1 MKKPSFKNLKACFV
15 NCTLKKSPR
24 ISNTLGLMDVSA
36 KIMEAEGVEV
46 KHIRL
51 VDHEIPF
58 GVQPDMTKEGAE
70 KDEWPKLFKEI
81 IAADILIV
89 GSPIWLGER
98 SAVASN
104 LIERLY
110 AMSSK
115 QNEKGQY
122 IYYGKVAG
130 CVITGNEDGVKHCAS
145 GILYSLLH
153 IGYSI
158 PPQADCGWIG
168 EIGPGP
174 SYLDKEA
181 DAKNHEFTNKNTTF
195 MTYNVLQLAKLLKEN
210 EGYSAYGNSVTSWED
225 GKRWEFVKPTYADA
239 ENEA

>member
-1 MKKPSFKNLKACFV
+1 MKPTDFSDLKACFV
-15 NCTLKKSPR
+15 NCTLKRSPK
-24 ISNTLGLMDVSA
+24 ISNTHGLMDVSA
-36 KIMEAEGVEV
+36 KIMKNEGVEV
-46 KHIRL
+46 EFIRL
-51 VDHEIPF
+51 VDHEVPF
-58 GVQPDMTKEGAE
+58 GMKPDMTKEGLK
-70 KDEWPKLFKEI
+70 KDEWPKLFERI

-89 GSPIWLGER
+89 GSPIWLGSR

-115 QNEKGQY
+115 QNKKGQY

-130 CVITGNEDGVKHCAS
+130 CVITGNEDGVKHCSS
-145 GILYSLLH
+145 GILYAMSH

-174 SYLDKEA
+174 SYLDPDA

-195 MTYNVLQLAKLLKEN
+195 MTYNVLQLAKLLKDN
-210 EGYSAYGNSVTSWED
+210 NGYSAYGNSSKAWEN
-225 GKRWEFVKPTYADA
+225 GERWKFQKPTY
-239 ENEA
+239 

>member
-1 MKKPSFKNLKACFV
+1 MAALKFSGLKACFV
-15 NCTLKKSPR
+15 NCTLKRSPR
-24 ISNTLGLMDVSA
+24 ISNTRGLMNVSA
-36 KIMEAEGVEV
+36 NIMKKEGVDVEF
-46 KHIRL
+46 IRL
-51 VDHEIPF
+51 VDHEVPF
-58 GVQPDMTKEGAE
+58 GMQPDMTEDGWDR
-70 KDEWPKLFKEI
+70 DEWPKLYERI

-89 GSPIWLGER
+89 GSPIWLGSR

-104 LIERLY
+104 LIDRMY

-122 IYYGKVAG
+122 IYYGKVGG
-130 CVITGNEDGVKHCAS
+130 CVITGNEDGVKHCSA
-145 GILYSLLH
+145 GILYALSH

-174 SYLDKEA
+174 SYLDPEA

-195 MTYNVLQLAKLLKEN
+195 MTYNVLQLAKLLKAN
-210 EGYSAYGNSVTSWED
+210 NGYSGYGNSIEAWEN
-225 GKRWEFVKPTYADA
+225 GERWKFEKPTYK
-239 ENEA
+239 NL